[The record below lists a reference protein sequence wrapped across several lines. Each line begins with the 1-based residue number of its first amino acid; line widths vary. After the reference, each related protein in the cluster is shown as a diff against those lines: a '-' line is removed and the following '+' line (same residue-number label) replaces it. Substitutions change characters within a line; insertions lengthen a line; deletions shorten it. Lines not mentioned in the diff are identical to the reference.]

1 MEEKNI
7 KNIHQRLLAVMS
19 DISYVLKS
27 DKKVNNQYS
36 FASHDAVTALC
47 RRALI
52 EHGVR
57 FKSSVD
63 GHEKE
68 WVTMTS
74 RGGDTQYLFT
84 HVKIKAEFIN
94 VDDPKDNDISYFY
107 GTGLDTQDK
116 GEGKAVSYACKYA
129 LLKNLML
136 ETGDDPEK
144 DVSMNFKSGVFGSR
158 QIFKTAKLFKDAHAK
173 VLADLDQSSNF
184 NDVKDAWL
192 GNKDVIK
199 KIKDYSEAIGQ
210 EDCYTQLVERKDYL
224 KQGFS
229 QLERQLV
236 EIEPTNFEG
245 DNKGVQQDD

>member
-57 FKSSVD
+57 FKSSVE

-68 WVTMTS
+68 WVAMEG
-74 RGGDTQYLFT
+74 RGGTTQYLFT

-144 DVSMNFKSGVFGSR
+144 DVSMNFKSGDFEAK
-158 QIFKTAKLFKDAHAK
+158 QIFKTKKLFKDAHAYILEQINNCADEQELKDTWIANKDLINK
-173 VLADLDQSSNF
+173 VKSYCSALGDMYSCDYIVKRKDDLKESFVQISQKKDLDLIN
-184 NDVKDAWL
+184 A
-192 GNKDVIK
+192 
-199 KIKDYSEAIGQ
+199 A
-210 EDCYTQLVERKDYL
+210 
-224 KQGFS
+224 
-229 QLERQLV
+229 
-236 EIEPTNFEG
+236 
-245 DNKGVQQDD
+245 